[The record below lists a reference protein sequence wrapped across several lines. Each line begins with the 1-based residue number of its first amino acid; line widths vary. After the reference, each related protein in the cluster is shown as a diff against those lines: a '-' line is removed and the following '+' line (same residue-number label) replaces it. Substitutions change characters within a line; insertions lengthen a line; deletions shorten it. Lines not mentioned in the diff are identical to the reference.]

1 MIHGRHVREEQI
13 NSRQRTELAIRWQ
26 QPAQPQFVTPERHL
40 DGRSYG
46 VHCWVVKRGAN
57 LHTQLA
63 PPQATTPPTPSF
75 TSPDL
80 PLVGEGGYTASP
92 PVHAADISQHPERQ
106 VMVKIRLLG
115 KQRHRPERVRV
126 PLSTERAAPRPGDG
140 PPFWLSPRS

>member
-46 VHCWVVKRGAN
+46 VHFWVVKWGAE

-63 PPQATTPPTPSF
+63 PPQAPNPPTPS
-75 TSPDL
+75 L
-80 PLVGEGGYTASP
+80 PLLTYHWLGGRIHRQPACACGGHQSASGW
-92 PVHAADISQHPERQ
+92 Q
-106 VMVKIRLLG
+106 VMGKIRLL
-115 KQRHRPERVRV
+115 ESSDLD
-126 PLSTERAAPRPGDG
+126 LSASESSSLLSGAAPRPGDG
-140 PPFWLSPRS
+140 RLSGSHTVVR